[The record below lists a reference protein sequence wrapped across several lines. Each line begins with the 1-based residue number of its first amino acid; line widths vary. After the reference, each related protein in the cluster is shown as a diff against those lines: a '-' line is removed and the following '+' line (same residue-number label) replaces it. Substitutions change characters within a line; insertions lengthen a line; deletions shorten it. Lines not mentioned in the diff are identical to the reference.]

1 MKNLESYLADH
12 PFLKDMDKKHIELIV
27 GCAKNVRVN
36 PGEHLF
42 HEGDEA
48 DMFYFIRDGKLA
60 MEVFR
65 PQKGSIVFNTLGNND
80 VLGWSWLVAPY
91 IRHFDCRAMEVTR
104 AIALDGICL
113 RNKCDEDHELGY
125 DIMKRFVN
133 LMEDEL
139 MALRL
144 QLLDIYDAPIK

>member
-1 MKNLESYLADH
+1 MKNLESYLEEH
-12 PFLKDMDKKHIELIV
+12 PFLKNMDKNHIELIV
-27 GCAKNVRVN
+27 GCAKNEVYK
-36 PGEHLF
+36 PGEYLF

-48 DMFYFIRDGKLA
+48 DLFYFIRDGRLA
-60 MEVFR
+60 LEVFR
-65 PQKGSIVFNTLGNND
+65 PQKGAIVIQTLSNKN

-91 IRHFDCRAMEVTR
+91 IRHFDCRAIQQTR
-104 AIALDGICL
+104 VIALDGNCL
-113 RNKCDEDHELGY
+113 RKKCDEDHELGY
-125 DIMKRFVN
+125 DMMKRFVN

>member
-1 MKNLESYLADH
+1 MKGLELFLEEH
-12 PFLKDMDKKHIELIV
+12 LFLKGIDKKHIELMV
-27 GCAKNVRVN
+27 GCAKNVRYN
-36 PGEHLF
+36 PGEYLF

-65 PQKGSIVFNTLGNND
+65 PNKGAIIFQTLSSND
-80 VLGWSWLVAPY
+80 VLGWSWLIAPY
-91 IRHFDCRAMEVTR
+91 VRHFDCKATETTR
-104 AIALDGICL
+104 VIALDGNCL
-113 RNKCDEDHELGY
+113 RKKCEEDHDFGY
-125 DIMKRFVN
+125 DIMNRFVK

-144 QLLDIYDAPIK
+144 QLMDIYDAPIK

>member
-12 PFLKDMDKKHIELIV
+12 PFLKGMEKKHIELIV
-27 GCAKNVRVN
+27 GCAKNVRID
-36 PGEHLF
+36 PGDYLF

-65 PQKGSIVFNTLGNND
+65 PNKGEIVFNTLGNND

-91 IRHFDCRAMEVTR
+91 IRHFDCRAMDVTR
-104 AIALDGICL
+104 AIALDGNCL
-113 RNKCDEDHELGY
+113 RKKCDEDHELGY

-144 QLLDIYDAPIK
+144 QLMDIYDAPIK